1 MSPEVFIGHIMQVQ
15 GACKTI
21 LEKLKVLH
29 VEDPA
34 LLNEIDF
41 ILDSIDLLVTF
52 LIKTQQ

>member
-1 MSPEVFIGHIMQVQ
+1 MAPEVFIGHIMQVQ

-21 LEKLKVLH
+21 LAKLKVLH
-29 VEDPA
+29 AGDPV

-52 LIKTQQ
+52 LMKTQS